1 VVLGAFLVMKAGS
14 DPWIIFIAFAG
25 IAAITGFEK
34 FYLARIRLDEKKP
47 GPEVTDHANHRA

>member
-34 FYLARIRLDEKKP
+34 FYLARMRQAGTISDSQAGGHIEH
-47 GPEVTDHANHRA
+47 GD